1 MADGGVDGGGVH
13 DGRLEGG
20 ERAAGLGPGLRA
32 GRAGVLALAGRQV
45 AVVPQLLL
53 QHRLLVGVAGVR
65 APRVVL
71 PGSGSRCSISW
82 WP

>member
-1 MADGGVDGGGVH
+1 MTH

-71 PGSGSRCSISW
+71 PGSGSRCTISW